1 MYIQECVIFSTL
13 FCRRS
18 VAVDF
23 AIKKNKMWLFDLTTD
38 LLKYKFCKGRQQ
50 QQSFWM
56 HFIHIFLTIDAN
68 PTCRLSFIPWPP
80 EALNFQLY
88 ACYFLIAV
96 VASVY
101 KERKRAKTIT
111 PIFLDTIIIKNITHH
126 NAPGKLFLS
135 VILRLQKN
143 CHIPV
148 LWAPNYYQN
157 WS

>member
-1 MYIQECVIFSTL
+1 MCIRLISRCCWFYNKQ
-13 FCRRS
+13 
-18 VAVDF
+18 
-23 AIKKNKMWLFDLTTD
+23 NKMWLFDLRKY
-38 LLKYKFCKGRQQ
+38 LKYKICKGDKV
-50 QQSFWM
+50 STAF
-56 HFIHIFLTIDAN
+56 HIPTTFTTTDAN
-68 PTCRLSFIPWPP
+68 PTCRLSFIVWPP

-88 ACYFLIAV
+88 ACYFLITV